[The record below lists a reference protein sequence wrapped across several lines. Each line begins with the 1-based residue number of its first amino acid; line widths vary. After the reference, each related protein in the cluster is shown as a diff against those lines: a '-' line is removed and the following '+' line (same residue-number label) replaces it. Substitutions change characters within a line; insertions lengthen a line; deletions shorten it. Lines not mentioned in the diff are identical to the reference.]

1 MDTLLDGAFGGL
13 FDTVDPLGMI
23 LRTLLALLADSLSTV
38 ITSLYS
44 ALFEITTIDLSTAAV
59 RNIWAITTGISA
71 SLATILLVI
80 AAFRSMVAQSNR
92 YLLEALPGVVLAILG
107 PQFITAFLPW
117 LAAASTD
124 LAQAIVA
131 SATPD
136 LAASMRLLAGVG
148 NNPFYEG
155 LGLMAPVIAAMLLFG
170 MSMVFFVLLFC
181 MAAAVVLYV
190 LSPFAFAGLV
200 MAPTRAWFTKWATGM
215 FAVVF
220 AKVPI
225 AILLALSVSLFANS
239 AHNGTVQS
247 FVNAGAGLILGLGA
261 LLSPLLAFG
270 LFSFMG
276 AVATRP
282 AGTQLQARAGPGQR
296 LLRHPDGPR
305 RDQRRQVRR
314 QPTPRSQ
321 PDAPPTPPR
330 PDSRAPDPRGHRHRR
345 RPASPRP
352 APATRGHTSRHPR
365 HPRRRPA
372 ACPPRW
378 AAPPAVARPR
388 PLAPAPRVAA
398 SRTAAAPAT
407 AGAAA
412 GPARS
417 RRDRGCRRCRGSGDS
432 RRGDHRR
439 RRRHGGP
446 QVRTHHQARRD
457 ALRRSGRRH
466 RARAARHRPCI
477 PAPPPETDRPPP
489 CTSPVALAR
498 ESDMTTTVT
507 TDSPTSPARSPAGPG
522 PGS

>member
-1 MDTLLDGAFGGL
+1 MDTLLDGAFGAL

-44 ALFEITTIDLSTAAV
+44 GLFEITTIDLSTAAV

-117 LAAASTD
+117 VAAASTD

-148 NNPFYEG
+148 SNPFYEG
-155 LGLMAPVIAAMLLFG
+155 LGLMAPVVAAMLLFG
-170 MSMVFFVLLFC
+170 LSMVFFVLLFC
-181 MAAAVVLYV
+181 MATAVVLYV

-282 AGTQLQARAGPGQR
+282 AAPSFKPAQALGSAYYGTQMGRAGINGAKSVASR
-296 LLRHPDGPR
+296 LHGASGRTTGTPD
-305 RDQRRQVRR
+305 
-314 QPTPRSQ
+314 PTPGSTG
-321 PDAPPTPPR
+321 PAAPPAPPTPP
-330 PDSRAPDPRGHRHRR
+330 
-345 RPASPRP
+345 SPRP
-352 APATRGHTSRHPR
+352 TPGAPGAPATPTSPSTS
-365 HPRRRPA
+365 PSS
-372 ACPPRW
+372 
-378 AAPPAVARPR
+378 V
-388 PLAPAPRVAA
+388 PAPMGGAPGRGPSTTAGTGAPGAV
-398 SRTAAAPAT
+398 SRTAAGPAT
-407 AGAAA
+407 AGGAA
-412 GPARS
+412 GPGGSAGTAGVAGAAGAATAGVGTIVVAGATAARK
-417 RRDRGCRRCRGSGDS
+417 
-432 RRGDHRR
+432 
-439 RRRHGGP
+439 
-446 QVRTHHQARRD
+446 
-457 ALRRSGRRH
+457 SGRTFKH
-466 RARAARHRPCI
+466 R
-477 PAPPPETDRPPP
+477 
-489 CTSPVALAR
+489 
-498 ESDMTTTVT
+498 VT
-507 TDSPTSPARSPAGPG
+507 RSAEAVSPTEAGAAGPSVH
-522 PGS
+522 PRTAT

>member
-1 MDTLLDGAFGGL
+1 MDTLLDGAFGAL

-44 ALFEITTIDLSTAAV
+44 GLFEITTIDLSTAAV

-80 AAFRSMVAQSNR
+80 AAFRAMVAQSNR

-148 NNPFYEG
+148 NNPLYEG
-155 LGLMAPVIAAMLLFG
+155 LGLMAPVVAAMLLFG

-200 MAPTRAWFTKWATGM
+200 MAPTRSWFTKWATGM

-239 AHNGTVQS
+239 AHDRD
-247 FVNAGAGLILGLGA
+247 GAELRQRRRGPDPRPRG
-261 LLSPLLAFG
+261 P
-270 LFSFMG
+270 
-276 AVATRP
+276 AVAAARVRP
-282 AGTQLQARAGPGQR
+282 VLLHGSRRDPAAGTQPETRAGPGQR

-314 QPTPRSQ
+314 QPTPAEQ
-321 PDAPPTPPR
+321 PVARYTARHRPRVRTCGATAPR
-330 PDSRAPDPRGHRHRR
+330 PRPHPQTRRSGRPSGALVTPR
-345 RPASPRP
+345 
-352 APATRGHTSRHPR
+352 SRHP
-365 HPRRRPA
+365 
-372 ACPPRW
+372 CPPRW
-378 AAPPAVARPR
+378 AAPAGRGRGPARGPAARGRRLAHRVRPQPLRAPPAGPVPPGPRVSPGPRARRPR
-388 PLAPAPRVAA
+388 AWGQSSSPAPRRLA
-398 SRTAAAPAT
+398 SPDAPSSTA
-407 AGAAA
+407 
-412 GPARS
+412 
-417 RRDRGCRRCRGSGDS
+417 
-432 RRGDHRR
+432 
-439 RRRHGGP
+439 
-446 QVRTHHQARRD
+446 
-457 ALRRSGRRH
+457 
-466 RARAARHRPCI
+466 
-477 PAPPPETDRPPP
+477 
-489 CTSPVALAR
+489 
-498 ESDMTTTVT
+498 
-507 TDSPTSPARSPAGPG
+507 
-522 PGS
+522 

>member
-1 MDTLLDGAFGGL
+1 MDTLLDGAFGAL

-44 ALFEITTIDLSTAAV
+44 GLFEITTIDLSTAAV

-155 LGLMAPVIAAMLLFG
+155 LGLMAPVVAAMLLFG

-181 MAAAVVLYV
+181 MATAVVLYV

-239 AHNGTVQS
+239 AQNGTVQS

-282 AGTQLQARAGPGQR
+282 AAPSFKPAQALGSAYYGTQMGRAGINGAKSVASR
-296 LLRHPDGPR
+296 LHGAAGRTAAPR
-305 RDQRRQVRR
+305 E
-314 QPTPRSQ
+314 PTPGSG
-321 PDAPPTPPR
+321 PGGPP
-330 PDSRAPDPRGHRHRR
+330 
-345 RPASPRP
+345 SPRP
-352 APATRGHTSRHPR
+352 APA
-365 HPRRRPA
+365 PA
-372 ACPPRW
+372 GPTT
-378 AAPPAVARPR
+378 PATPSTPSS
-388 PLAPAPRVAA
+388 PLRSPGPVPAPMGGAPGRGQSTPAGRGNPGSA
-398 SRTAAAPAT
+398 SRTATAPAT

-412 GPARS
+412 GPGGAAGTAGVAGAAGAATAGVGTIVVAGATAARK
-417 RRDRGCRRCRGSGDS
+417 
-432 RRGDHRR
+432 
-439 RRRHGGP
+439 
-446 QVRTHHQARRD
+446 
-457 ALRRSGRRH
+457 SGRTIKHAVTRS
-466 RARAARHRPCI
+466 AEAV
-477 PAPPPETDRPPP
+477 
-489 CTSPVALAR
+489 S
-498 ESDMTTTVT
+498 TTE
-507 TDSPTSPARSPAGPG
+507 PAG
-522 PGS
+522 GSAPSVHPRTAT